1 MKKLLRKLGTLFF
14 KWGLE
19 DSEPI
24 DDNDYVAEISF
35 SVDEKEDI
43 YIHCFYKEDDE
54 SRTTFAKL
62 YTHINC
68 GGLSSEILE
77 IIYHQYQ
84 EEENPREY
92 LELLASISKY
102 HKEHVLGSID
112 ESNPHTSPDPLV
124 KPTQVI
130 DGQEGGDLF

>member
-1 MKKLLRKLGTLFF
+1 MKKLLRKLGTLFS

-24 DDNDYVAEISF
+24 DDNVYVAEISF

-43 YIHCFYKEDDE
+43 YINCFYKEEDE
-54 SRTTFAKL
+54 SRATFAKL

-68 GGLSSEILE
+68 GSLSSEILE
-77 IIYHQYQ
+77 IIYCQYQ
-84 EEENPREY
+84 AEENPREY
-92 LELLASISKY
+92 LELLAKISEY
-102 HKEHVLGSID
+102 HDVHVLGNIR

-130 DGQEGGDLF
+130 DGQEGDDLF